1 MTVDAMD
8 DELRALTVHDVSP
21 AAAERIRSRCLAAL
35 SAHAEATA
43 RRRVARTTWLEPL
56 AAIGVSLLYLVA
68 AVRASMALL
77 Q

>member
-1 MTVDAMD
+1 MTVDAIG

-21 AAAERIRSRCLAAL
+21 AAAERTRNRCLAAL
-35 SAHAEATA
+35 SAHAATTA
-43 RRRVARTTWLEPL
+43 RRRAARTTWLEPL